1 MSSKIWKSMN
11 FSRAVGISYGA
22 MAVSAVMA
30 GTAWA
35 GTAWA
40 GSVQKDALEDG
51 VPFHPASNT
60 RFAADVGVRVH
71 TFLEVIKPKLGRG
84 NLPGITGGPPITG
97 TGVETPASLECVY
110 KFTAIVDGCNP
121 NLVTTEATGGTNV
134 IAIVDAYDY
143 VDATSD
149 LKTYSAQFGLPAPS
163 ASNFEKIYATGTKP
177 ASSSGT
183 GWDLEAALDIEM
195 AHGLA
200 PNAKVVLV
208 EAASSATS
216 DMLFAVGVAA
226 GIVQAAGSGEVSM
239 SFGGTEYSGES
250 ANDST
255 FTGYTNVVFYGSSG
269 DVWGTE
275 YPCVSPNVV
284 CVGGTANS
292 RNASTLALEKQ
303 DTWTLGGAGASLY
316 EPAPSYQ
323 SALDNPARLI
333 PDVSAVADPNNGVW
347 VYNCTYEGSCY
358 WFQVGGTSAAAPI
371 TAALDNHAGRFS
383 ANSVTYLTSLYTS
396 LGGGFGDITEGYCG
410 TYYSLFAIKGWD
422 NCSGWGS
429 PKK

>member
-1 MSSKIWKSMN
+1 MSSKIWESMN
-11 FSRAVGISYGA
+11 FSRAVGMSCGA
-22 MAVSAVMA
+22 FAASAVM
-30 GTAWA
+30 A

-51 VPFHPASNT
+51 VPFRPASNT

-84 NLPGITGGPPITG
+84 NLPGFTGGPPVTG

-149 LKTYSAQFGLPAPS
+149 LNTYSAQFGLPAPS
-163 ASNFEKIYATGTKP
+163 ASNFEKVYATGTKP

-200 PNAKVVLV
+200 PKAKVFLV

-226 GIVQAAGSGEVSM
+226 NIVQAAGGGEVSM
-239 SFGGTEYSGES
+239 SFGGTEFSGES
-250 ANDST
+250 ADDST
-255 FTGYTNVVFYGSSG
+255 FTG
-269 DVWGTE
+269 
-275 YPCVSPNVV
+275 
-284 CVGGTANS
+284 
-292 RNASTLALEKQ
+292 
-303 DTWTLGGAGASLY
+303 
-316 EPAPSYQ
+316 
-323 SALDNPARLI
+323 
-333 PDVSAVADPNNGVW
+333 
-347 VYNCTYEGSCY
+347 
-358 WFQVGGTSAAAPI
+358 
-371 TAALDNHAGRFS
+371 
-383 ANSVTYLTSLYTS
+383 
-396 LGGGFGDITEGYCG
+396 
-410 TYYSLFAIKGWD
+410 
-422 NCSGWGS
+422 
-429 PKK
+429 